1 MNEQSNMGERIKAY
15 RTQCGFN
22 QQSIARFLG
31 VDQTLISKVENGER
45 TLSVELLEKLA
56 ALFGVEV
63 TAFERADVPVS
74 TMKFAFRASDLSNS
88 DMEALCAIN
97 KIALNSQMLAKI
109 LDRRDR
115 RG

>member
-1 MNEQSNMGERIKAY
+1 MSELLKIGERIKEY
-15 RTQCGFN
+15 RKQCGFN
-22 QQSIARFLG
+22 QESIARFLG

-45 TLSVELLEKLA
+45 ALSVELLEKLA

-63 TAFERADVPVS
+63 TALEQTDLPITS
-74 TMKFAFRASDLSNS
+74 MKFAFRASELSNS

-97 KIALNSQMLAKI
+97 KIALNSQMMSRLI
-109 LDRRDR
+109 DGGNV